1 MIIQPSEITLTDM
14 FCGCGGSSEG
24 ARNVGGTHVKYAL
37 NHWQKAID
45 SHNTNHPDTH
55 HDCADISETH
65 PARYNRTNGLIAS
78 PECTNHSLSAGK
90 RRKNLNQGE
99 LFQNKAIDETAIRSR
114 ATMWDVPRFA
124 EIHKYDF
131 IVTENVV
138 DVRMWVMFDA
148 WLQAMHLLGYKHKC
162 VYLNAMFAHGEG
174 ITGFAPQSRD
184 RIYIVFWKKGN
195 KAPDLEIRPKAP
207 CKKCGEVEA
216 VQSWKKGCLPYGKY
230 KTQYVY
236 RCSICADVVTPYYY
250 AAINAIDLSLPMVK
264 IRDRKTPLSEKTM
277 DRIKY
282 GLNKYGLR
290 PTVLDQRNQHGSL
303 ESRIRSA
310 EEDPYNAQSTGF
322 SSYLFAPYMFDM
334 SHGHGTADRTKDMT
348 TQPLMT
354 QTTKQTMAMVAPGA
368 MHFANR
374 ANAKPKTLNDPL
386 PTVTTRANEMSLAG
400 FMPIHHGKSQT
411 NEFTDPLPTVS
422 TMRTSSVLLT
432 PSAMLTMRGDRNFS
446 QMTDPLPTQVAAAI
460 QNYIVAAQPFLQPY
474 HGGSQQASLLT
485 DVAPTIPTKDSVYM
499 VETYQTIDPMDCYFR
514 MIQPT
519 ETALAQGF
527 PSQYVILGN
536 KEDQQKQIGNANP
549 PPTMELL
556 VRRCVESLS

>member
-1 MIIQPSEITLTDM
+1 MNIQPSEVTITDM

-37 NHWQKAID
+37 NHWEKAIE

-65 PARYNRTNGLIAS
+65 PARYQRTNFLIAS
-78 PECTNHSLSAGK
+78 PECTNHTLAAGK

-99 LFQNKAIDETAIRSR
+99 IFTNKLIDETAIRSR

-124 EIHKYDF
+124 EQHQYDC
-131 IVTENVV
+131 IITENVV

-148 WLQAMHLLGYKHKC
+148 WLKAMHSLGYNHKC
-162 VYLNAMFAHGEG
+162 VYLNAMFAHGQE

-207 CKKCGEVEA
+207 CNRCGVVEA

-230 KTQYVY
+230 KTQYIY
-236 RCSICADVVTPYYY
+236 RCSVCAEPVTPYYY
-250 AAINAIDLSLPMVK
+250 AAINALDLSMPMQK
-264 IRDRKTPLSEKTM
+264 IRDRKVPLSDKTM
-277 DRIKY
+277 DRIRY

-290 PTVLDQRNQHGSL
+290 PTVLDQRNQHGTH
-303 ESRIRSA
+303 ESRIRA
-310 EEDPYNAQSTGF
+310 AGGDPLNAQTTGF

-334 SHGHGTADRTKDMT
+334 SHSHSDADRTKSIAGDAMA
-348 TQPLMT
+348 T
-354 QTTKQTMAMVAPGA
+354 QTTKNNMGIVMPESFVI
-368 MHFANR
+368 ANR
-374 ANAKPKTLNDPL
+374 AHATPRTMNDAL
-386 PTVTTRANEMSLAG
+386 PTVTTRSNELSLLG
-400 FMPIHHGKSQT
+400 FMPTHHGKSKL
-411 NEFTDPLPTVS
+411 NEFSDPLPTVS
-422 TMRTSSVLLT
+422 TMRTNSVLLT

-446 QMTDPLPTQVAAAI
+446 QMTDALPTQVAAAI
-460 QNYIVAAQPFLQPY
+460 QNYIVAAEPFLQPY

-485 DVAPTIPTKDSVYM
+485 DPASTIPTKDSVYM
-499 VETYQTIDPMDCYFR
+499 VESYKEIDPMDCYFR
-514 MIQPT
+514 MIQPK

-527 PSQYVILGN
+527 PSNYIILGN

-549 PPTMELL
+549 PCTMELL
-556 VRRCVESLS
+556 VTRCVQSLS